1 MTLPSVTVRYR
12 PEQNGYEAILDGVS
26 LGTFPKEIDATMAGH
41 RARLDDLDDASP
53 PHLALLG
60 ADLHLAFQIT
70 DLRPMPA
77 PVPQQY
83 STTPLEALT
92 ATLIL
97 LNRNWL
103 RATLAG
109 RHTDAQQIE
118 AHEACVR
125 AQIHTRLSANK

>member
-1 MTLPSVTVRYR
+1 MPLPSTTVRYL
-12 PEQNGYEAILDGVS
+12 PEQNRYEALLEGAS
-26 LGTFPKEIDATMAGH
+26 LGTFPKEIEATMAGH
-41 RARLDDLDDASP
+41 RARLQDLDDAP
-53 PHLALLG
+53 PPLAVLG

-83 STTPLEALT
+83 IAPPLEPLT

-109 RHTDAQQIE
+109 RHADAQQIE
-118 AHEACVR
+118 AHEQCVR
-125 AQIHTRLSANK
+125 AQIHARLSANNK